1 MMDFQNRG
9 FGMVLGKVPSILCR
23 QRSNKG
29 NLMSMTTITSKA
41 SVQKTISRS
50 AAIIDNTMQRIADL
64 VVIREAWETT
74 DLNRSNEGL
83 YALIVECVL
92 LYREM
97 VSGEDLRAKKQ
108 GLNDYMN
115 LRGIQVKSDSPLTLR
130 IIRCIFG
137 SQDRRRISSYHTA
150 LRVAIAEKWAP
161 EDVASEIRSRGGIQE
176 LSLQRPGAMTAKAKA
191 EAASGAVLNS
201 SIATLRDDRL
211 LHSFDT
217 SHIGDHAVALL
228 TLNSDGSYD
237 VHCVVRSSSA
247 VTATLAAY
255 FSANKQT
262 LEKLRVEAEQAEADT
277 RLDQLVEAAAQAAN
291 DAQQGQQA

>member
-1 MMDFQNRG
+1 
-9 FGMVLGKVPSILCR
+9 MVLGKSPLTHCR
-23 QRSNKG
+23 QRSNTG
-29 NLMSMTTITSKA
+29 NLMSTTSVTSKA
-41 SVQKTISRS
+41 TVQKAISRS

-64 VVIREAWETT
+64 AVIREAWETT

-83 YALIVECVL
+83 YALIVECVC

-97 VSGEDLRAKKQ
+97 VSGDDLRAKKQ

-115 LRGIQVKSDSPLTLR
+115 LRGIQVKSDSPLTLK

-150 LRVAIAEKWAP
+150 LRVAIAEKWAA
-161 EDVASEIRSRGGIQE
+161 EDVASEIKSRGGIQE
-176 LSLQRPGAMTAKAKA
+176 LSLQRPGALTAKAKA
-191 EAASGAVLNS
+191 EAASAAVLNS
-201 SIATLRDDRL
+201 NIATLRDDRL
-211 LHSFDT
+211 LQSFDT

-255 FSANKQT
+255 FSANKQA
-262 LEKLRVEAEQAEADT
+262 LEKLRVEAEQAEAT
-277 RLDQLVEAAAQAAN
+277 ARLDELVEAAAQAAN
-291 DAQQGQQA
+291 DAQQEQLA

>member
-1 MMDFQNRG
+1 
-9 FGMVLGKVPSILCR
+9 MVLGKSPLTHCR

-29 NLMSMTTITSKA
+29 NLMSMTTVTSKA

-191 EAASGAVLNS
+191 EAASAAVLNS